1 METALLHVIKR
12 RDEMTD
18 ELSQEDLRK
27 TLTVMHQGL
36 LNMQSRLDDHGR
48 VIEKLMVIVQNMTAR
63 QVPNGYRNPKDMN

>member
-1 METALLHVIKR
+1 
-12 RDEMTD
+12 MTD

-48 VIEKLMVIVQNMTAR
+48 VIEKLMVIVQNMTTR